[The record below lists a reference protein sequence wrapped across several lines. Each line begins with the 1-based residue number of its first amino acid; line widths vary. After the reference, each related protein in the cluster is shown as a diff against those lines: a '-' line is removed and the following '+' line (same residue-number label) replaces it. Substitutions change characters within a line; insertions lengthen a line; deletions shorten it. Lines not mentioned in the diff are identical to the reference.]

1 MEDGGLFEDYYVE
14 EWKCGKEVFK
24 NLLSAIPE
32 DGWKIFDPTVYLV
45 GGIIISKN
53 SDVASLTEG

>member
-1 MEDGGLFEDYYVE
+1 MRTITLKNGKF
-14 EWKCGKEVFK
+14 GKEVFK

>member
-1 MEDGGLFEDYYVE
+1 MVCLRTITLKNGKF
-14 EWKCGKEVFK
+14 GKEVFK